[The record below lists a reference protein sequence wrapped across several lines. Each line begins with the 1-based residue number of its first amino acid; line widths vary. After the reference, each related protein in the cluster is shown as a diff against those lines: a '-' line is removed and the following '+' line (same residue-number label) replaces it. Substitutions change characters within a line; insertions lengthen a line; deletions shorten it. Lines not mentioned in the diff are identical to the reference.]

1 MPNKTLENS
10 QTTNVESLMGP
21 TVEESPPV
29 SVPNESAP
37 PKPETGDVYSPAK
50 EDEHVGP
57 EDDTIEGEELLAAV
71 DERIE
76 QSIAEHAPKSK
87 IQKLKDLFIRW
98 WQNRKIRYATI
109 VGGVVLLCLL
119 FAIPISRYFILNRVG
134 VRASATL
141 TIRDQSTSQP
151 LKNVQIKLANQTA
164 TTDAEGKV
172 TIRHLTLGRT
182 KLVIQ
187 KRAFAE
193 QTKTITLGWGSNPLG
208 NLELTPIGT
217 QYSYVLTDWLSGKPI
232 AKAQATSGEFDAV
245 SDADG
250 KLVLTVDAG
259 KDSPTTAKIKADH
272 YRAET
277 VTLDPNHKEAT
288 KVQLV
293 SDRKQPFVS
302 KRSGK
307 YDLYAIDIDGKNETL
322 ILKGTG
328 YEQPS
333 IGLVAH
339 PVDEVAALVSTREN
353 VRNKDGFLLSTLTL
367 VDLGDNSTVTIAQS
381 ERLQVLGW
389 SGNHLV
395 FAQVIAGASGGNP
408 KRQRLFAY
416 DYKTQDKKELAS
428 SNSFN
433 DLMMIGNDV
442 YFAPSTA
449 FSPGATG
456 GLYKIRAD
464 GSSQQTILNKEVWN
478 IFRTDFNRLDLAV
491 GQEWYSHMIGE
502 SKATKQTSAP
512 TNMQSRGYVDSP
524 DAKQS
529 LWIEERDGKGTLLLR
544 DIEQKSDKVLR
555 AQSGLSGPVRWL
567 DDHTLVYRIHNT
579 NETADYALSIDGG
592 DAKKIRDVTHTE
604 GVDRWYYY

>member
-1 MPNKTLENS
+1 MPNKSSEKAE
-10 QTTNVESLMGP
+10 TTNVESLMGP

-37 PKPETGDVYSPAK
+37 PKPETGDVFSPTTEETADL
-50 EDEHVGP
+50 EGE
-57 EDDTIEGEELLAAV
+57 TIEGEELLAAV
-71 DERIE
+71 DQRIE
-76 QSIAEHAPKSK
+76 QSIAEHAPKST
-87 IQKLKDLFIRW
+87 IQKLKDFFVRW
-98 WQNRKIRYATI
+98 WQNRKMRYATL
-109 VGGVVLLCLL
+109 GVSVLLLCLL
-119 FAIPISRYFILNRVG
+119 FAIPLSRYFILNNVG

-141 TIRDQSTSQP
+141 TVRDQSTSQP
-151 LKNVQIKLANQTA
+151 LKNVQVKLANQTGV
-164 TTDAEGKV
+164 TDADGKV
-172 TIRHLTLGRT
+172 TLSHLTLGRS
-182 KLVIQ
+182 KMVIQ

-193 QTKTITLGWGSNPLG
+193 QTKTITVGWGSNPLG
-208 NLELTPIGT
+208 GLELTPIGT
-217 QYSYVLTDWLSGKPI
+217 QYSYVLTDWLSGKPV

-245 SDADG
+245 SDEEG

-259 KDSPTTAKIKADH
+259 KDSPSTAKIKADH

-277 VTLDPNHKEAT
+277 VTLDPGHKEA
-288 KVQLV
+288 KSVLLV

-307 YDLYAIDIDGKNETL
+307 YDLYTIDVDGKNEAL

-333 IGLVAH
+333 IGLITH
-339 PVDEVAALVSTREN
+339 PTDEVAALVSTREN

-367 VDLGDNSTVTIAQS
+367 VDLSDNSTTTVAQS
-381 ERLQVLGW
+381 ERLQILGW
-389 SGNHLV
+389 NGSRLV
-395 FAQVIAGASGGNP
+395 FAQVIAGASGNNP

-433 DLMMIGNDV
+433 DLMMVGGDI
-442 YFAPSTA
+442 YLAPSTA

-456 GLYKIRAD
+456 ALLKIRSD
-464 GSSQQTILNKEVWN
+464 GSNQQTILNKEVWN
-478 IFRTDFNRLDLAV
+478 IFRTDFNKLDLAV
-491 GQEWYSHMIGE
+491 GQEWYSHIIGE
-502 SKATKQTSAP
+502 SKAIKQTSAP
-512 TNMQSRGYVDSP
+512 TNIQSRSYVDSP
-524 DAKQS
+524 NAKQS
-529 LWIEERDGKGTLLLR
+529 LWIEERDGKGTLLLY
-544 DIEQKSDKVLR
+544 DIFQKSDKVLKS
-555 AQSGLSGPVRWL
+555 QSGLSGPVRWL

-579 NETADYALSIDGG
+579 NETADYVLSIDGG